1 MSESQCPICGSV
13 EFYVK
18 DPEDEFQTYD
28 LKLCNGKIT
37 FSGNDSDSELP
48 EIGDD
53 TTLNCNCCTWN
64 GELKKL
70 KQSKEH

>member
-18 DPEDEFQTYD
+18 DPEDEFGTYD
-28 LKLCNGKIT
+28 LKLCNGEIT
-37 FSGNDSDSELP
+37 FSSNYSNSELP

-53 TTLNCNCCTWN
+53 TTLNCNLCTWH

-70 KQSKEH
+70 KYSK